1 MNKKLALR
9 RARLAR
15 GAKRG
20 ATVPSRTAVHL
31 ALRAVLPGRAACK
44 GLHRGL
50 DAEGDICHINASSH
64 LVIAGPSSR
73 DTLVKL
79 GRQCAERAGRRGQAS
94 WTGRRSAAL
103 SSRRG
108 RGWMTGLSPVPVER
122 RCLPCRAV
130 GALPGPAP
138 ACGCTHGSC
147 PAGARPSR
155 ACHPPAGEQHR
166 LRLHRAVGH
175 TRN

>member
-1 MNKKLALR
+1 M
-9 RARLAR
+9 
-15 GAKRG
+15 
-20 ATVPSRTAVHL
+20 PSRTAVHL
-31 ALRAVLPGRAACK
+31 VLRAVLPGRAAYK

-64 LVIAGPSSR
+64 RAIEPFSHLVIAGPSSR
-73 DTLVKL
+73 DTLGKL
-79 GRQCAERAGRRGQAS
+79 GRQCAERAGRRRQAS

-108 RGWMTGLSPVPVER
+108 RGWMTGPSPAPFEC

-155 ACHPPAGEQHR
+155 ACQPPAGERHR
-166 LRLHRAVGH
+166 PRLHRAVGH